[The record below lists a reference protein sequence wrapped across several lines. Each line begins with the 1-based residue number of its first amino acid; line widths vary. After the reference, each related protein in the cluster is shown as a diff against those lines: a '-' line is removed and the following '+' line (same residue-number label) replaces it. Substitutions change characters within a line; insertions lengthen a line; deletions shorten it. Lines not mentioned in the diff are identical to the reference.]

1 MNFVLGAL
9 PRHLARAATV
19 AAIALSAGACSS
31 IPDWA
36 NPFSDD
42 DTVQTS
48 DTTPPGDDQ
57 TQTAQTSTNAVQPAA
72 NSQFPD
78 LADNPA
84 RPTAPSTSDEQK
96 QTAASL
102 AADRARQNYSADA
115 LRAGTEAAA
124 APPSDA
130 PPPSEVAE
138 VAPSARAS
146 AQPDA
151 SSGADNTPA
160 PSSSS
165 SSDSS
170 AAPTAAP
177 TQSVAATPAPDAQV
191 PASSGGPPAV
201 PAVPPG
207 SIGSNGIPGS
217 QSVAMTDS
225 ALGFQP
231 SRAPALD
238 PSVAQF
244 VPAPIIARYQQTAS
258 LSGTSGLGNSSYAAA
273 TGPAVPFEAPM
284 RGRAMGGPEAMSGAV
299 VANFDALQGVSV
311 ATPGVYAN
319 AQGLPA
325 AASVY
330 FAQDRTILSAD
341 AKAQVRAAAQAYIAR
356 GSAGYIR
363 VVGYASSNSTK
374 LSAARRLE
382 WNFEHSQ
389 ARANAV
395 ARELIGDGVPA
406 TKVLVEARGDAQA
419 DSYGA
424 APAGA
429 DGNRRAD
436 IFIQG

>member
-9 PRHLARAATV
+9 PRHLARAAAV
-19 AAIALSAGACSS
+19 AVVAVSAGACSS

-42 DTVQTS
+42 PVQTS
-48 DTTPPGDDQ
+48 DSTAPAGDDQ
-57 TQTAQTSTNAVQPAA
+57 TQTAQTNTDAVQPGA

-78 LADNPA
+78 LADTPA
-84 RPTAPSTSDEQK
+84 RPNAPSTSDEQK
-96 QTAASL
+96 QTSESL

-124 APPSDA
+124 APPPDA

-138 VAPSARAS
+138 VTPTAKQDSSSNANSSA
-146 AQPDA
+146 
-151 SSGADNTPA
+151 PA

-165 SSDSS
+165 DNS
-170 AAPTAAP
+170 AVPAAAP
-177 TQSVAATPAPDAQV
+177 TQSVTAQTSDTPAA
-191 PASSGGPPAV
+191 SGGLPAV

-207 SIGSNGIPGS
+207 PVVGSNSIPGS

-258 LSGTSGLGNSSYAAA
+258 LSGTTGLGNSSYAAS
-273 TGPAVPFEAPM
+273 TGPAVPAEAPM

-299 VANFDALQGVSV
+299 VANFDALQGGSV
-311 ATPGVYAN
+311 AAPSVYSN

-325 AASVY
+325 TASVY

-363 VVGYASSNSTK
+363 VVGYASNSSVK

-419 DSYGA
+419 DSTGA
-424 APAGA
+424 VPAGA
-429 DGNRRAD
+429 DGSRRAD